1 MNEEVNGQKNRV
13 RDVITAAKKLMRES
27 SSEDL
32 SFIHEKIEKLKGQ
45 TNSVSNMCHERISIL
60 EQALPLAEH
69 FFETHTDL
77 GQWLDEVEGE
87 TELLEAPGLNT
98 VQIKKQQDKNKVSCL
113 NY

>member
-1 MNEEVNGQKNRV
+1 
-13 RDVITAAKKLMRES
+13 MRES

-32 SFIHEKIEKLKGQ
+32 SFIHEKIEKLKSQ
-45 TNSVSNMCHERISIL
+45 TNCVTNLCQERVCTL

-98 VQIKKQQDKNKVSCL
+98 VQIKKQQDKNKVFFIFGVH
-113 NY
+113 NYK